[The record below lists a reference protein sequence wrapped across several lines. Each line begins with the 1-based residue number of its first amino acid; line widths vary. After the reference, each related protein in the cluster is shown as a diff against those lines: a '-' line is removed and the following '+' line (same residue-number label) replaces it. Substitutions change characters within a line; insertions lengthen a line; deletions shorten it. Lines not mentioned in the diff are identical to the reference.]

1 MDNAFRAKV
10 HAAAAAAW
18 WTLLVAVAFVIVQWL
33 GYLLA
38 LNVKPAWYLSLCG
51 PGVTWE
57 SLAATW
63 FHALVLLKLGIW
75 PIAVAAVWLTLWTR
89 HLRVGSPGA

>member
-10 HAAAAAAW
+10 HAAAVAAW
-18 WTLLVAVAFVIVQWL
+18 WTFLIAVAFVIVQWL

-38 LNVKPAWYLSLCG
+38 LDVRPAWFLSLCG

-57 SLAATW
+57 TLAPAW
-63 FHALVLLKLGIW
+63 FHALLLLKLGLW
-75 PIAVAAVWLTLWTR
+75 PIVIVAVWLTLWAR
-89 HLRVGSPGA
+89 GLRESHP